1 MPIQPTDFSESD
13 GIDDVDNACV
23 LTFNTNDPSG
33 AGGLA
38 ADIMSI
44 ASMGVHALP
53 VVTGTYARDTAEI
66 FDHFPLEDEAVTEQ
80 ARALLEDMA
89 VPVFKVGFAGSPE
102 NVSAI
107 AELAS
112 DYSDVPLVLYMPN
125 LSWWRD
131 DRADQ
136 YLDACAELLLPLTT
150 LLVGNHNT
158 LTRWLLPEWAQ
169 DRPPSARDIAMA
181 ANDHGVPYTLVT
193 GIPLPDQFIENT
205 LATANTVLCS
215 SKAERFEATFAGA
228 GDTLSA
234 ALAALIATGTELSE
248 SFREALNYLDNCLEG
263 GFQPGMGQALPDRL
277 FWARDDG
284 DDDEEDESD
293 ATSSFEIAPHDTRH

>member
-1 MPIQPTDFSESD
+1 MPLQPTDFFDTE
-13 GIDDVDNACV
+13 GTDDVANACV

-38 ADIMSI
+38 ADIMAI

-53 VVTGTYARDTAEI
+53 VATGAYARDTAEI

-89 VPVFKVGFAGSPE
+89 VPVFKVGFVGSPE

-112 DYSDVPLVLYMPN
+112 DYANVPLVLYMPS
-125 LSWWRD
+125 LGWWRE

-136 YLDACAELLLPLTT
+136 YLDACTELLLPMTT

-158 LTRWLLPEWAQ
+158 LARWLLPDWAQ

-181 ANDHGVPYTLVT
+181 ANGHGVPYTLVT
-193 GIPLPDQFIENT
+193 GIALPDQCVENT

-215 SKAERFEATFAGA
+215 SKAERFEATFIGA

-234 ALAALIATGTELSE
+234 ALAALLATGTELSE
-248 SFREALNYLDNCLEG
+248 SFREALNYLDHCLEG

-277 FWARDDG
+277 FWARS
-284 DDDEEDESD
+284 DDDEP
-293 ATSSFEIAPHDTRH
+293 SSFEIAPNDTRH